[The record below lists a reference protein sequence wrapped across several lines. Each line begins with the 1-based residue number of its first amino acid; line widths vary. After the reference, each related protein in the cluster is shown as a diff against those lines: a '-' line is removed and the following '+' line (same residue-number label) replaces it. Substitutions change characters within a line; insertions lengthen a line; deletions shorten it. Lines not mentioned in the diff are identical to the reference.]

1 MRANQGKSRRCC
13 GERCDQP
20 GRGGL
25 GAAGGVA
32 PPDTEHFWGFPPA
45 QRLVYGG
52 EVTNE
57 PLDPFLGDPHDPA
70 AALARDDSG
79 DPLTPAERED
89 VLADLEDL
97 DVFQALLEPKG
108 VRGIVVDCEDCG
120 EPHFFNWDLMRGNLL
135 YLLEA
140 GQTRVHEPAF
150 GPDPATFVSWDYAR
164 GYADGVLSGA
174 EDAEPG

>member
-1 MRANQGKSRRCC
+1 VPARLSYCARWTHNPGDCFPRA
-13 GERCDQP
+13 
-20 GRGGL
+20 
-25 GAAGGVA
+25 A
-32 PPDTEHFWGFPPA
+32 
-45 QRLVYGG
+45 RLVYGG
-52 EVTNE
+52 VVTNE

-70 AALARDDSG
+70 AALARDEAG

-97 DVFQALLEPKG
+97 DIFQALLEPKG

-120 EPHFFNWDLMRGNLL
+120 EPHFFNWDLMRGNLM

-150 GPDPATFVSWDYAR
+150 GPDPSAFVSWDYAR
-164 GYADGVLSGA
+164 GYADGVLSAA
-174 EDAEPG
+174 EE